1 MGLVVAPI
9 VEGKLDAWK
18 SWIAELKNS
27 RKSDFDDLNKRYGLT
42 RHDVWLVETP
52 DGAMAV
58 VLHEGPGADSFMQ
71 KVGHSNQSVDLE
83 MRRNLEEFHGM
94 KLDQPPPGPM
104 PVKLL

>member
-18 SWIAELKNS
+18 SWIAELKGS
-27 RKSDFDDLNKRYGLT
+27 RKQDFDDLNKRYGLT
-42 RHDVWLVETP
+42 RHDVWLVDVP
-52 DGAMAV
+52 NGAMAV

-71 KVGHSNQSVDLE
+71 KVGHSNNSFDLE
-83 MRRNLEEFHGM
+83 MKRFLEEFHGM
-94 KLDQPPPGPM
+94 RLDQPPPGPM